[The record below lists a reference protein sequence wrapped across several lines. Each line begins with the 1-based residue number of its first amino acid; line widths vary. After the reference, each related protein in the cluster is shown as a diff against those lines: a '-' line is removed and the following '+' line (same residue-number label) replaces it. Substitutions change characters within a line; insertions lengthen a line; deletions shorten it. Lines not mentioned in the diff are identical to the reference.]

1 MEHSVKDAHPKR
13 HSWVYVSLTVRD
25 GQRRLKPTH
34 VSFDHV
40 CFNAPPR
47 FISNQVEIIIVN
59 GDDEQRH
66 MANVLPHDPD
76 ATLIPIEVI
85 PATAQ

>member
-1 MEHSVKDAHPKR
+1 MEPSVKTALPAR

-25 GQRRLKPTH
+25 GERQLKPTH

-40 CFNAPPR
+40 RFNTPPR
-47 FISNQVEIIIVN
+47 LISSQVEIIIVN

-66 MANVLPHDPD
+66 LANVLPHDPD
-76 ATLIPIEVI
+76 ATLIPIAVI
-85 PATAQ
+85 PAQ